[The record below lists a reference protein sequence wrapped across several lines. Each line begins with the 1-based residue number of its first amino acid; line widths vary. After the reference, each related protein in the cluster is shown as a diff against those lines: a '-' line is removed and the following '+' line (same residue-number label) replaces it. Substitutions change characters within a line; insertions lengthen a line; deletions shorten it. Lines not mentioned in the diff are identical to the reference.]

1 MNTGIKRSWVEK
13 YMQIINKKKFE
24 DNEGV
29 IRRQKSKKVRQYNS
43 LKKKD
48 NQWFTK

>member
-1 MNTGIKRSWVEK
+1 
-13 YMQIINKKKFE
+13 MQIINKKKFE

-48 NQWFTK
+48 NQ